1 MAIGRHEEWAGL
13 AAIRIYNKEVDF
25 LQRIIGN
32 KIDTNHIP
40 QVVFSEV
47 QAVVVHRATVGYL
60 AENDL
65 QDVDRCNGI
74 CF

>member
-1 MAIGRHEEWAGL
+1 MRCL
-13 AAIRIYNKEVDF
+13 SIRELI
-25 LQRIIGN
+25 LR
-32 KIDTNHIP
+32 IDTNHIP

-65 QDVDRCNGI
+65 QV
-74 CF
+74 